1 MDAQYI
7 INQAIMR
14 NSDLNPINN
23 IMEIGKSICK
33 IITSKSL
40 GTGFLI
46 KLNKK
51 NKQFYCL
58 MTNEHVIKQNM
69 ISNKETIKVFYDNQR
84 KNFELELD
92 KNERFIQDFLY
103 LGLDV
108 TLIEILPKD
117 NISDDYFLLPNL
129 EYINGYKQFENKK
142 IYIFQFPEGGNLSYS
157 VGIIKNVNS
166 YKNEM
171 SHLASTLRGS
181 SGSPIIIFGSNFVL
195 GIHKQTNLDLKENYG
210 NFIGPIIKALEK
222 DIKIEKL
229 FFEDYIYE
237 GELNEDKKKEGK
249 GKLTF
254 KNDEIYIGEFQ
265 NDKISGKGV
274 LYYKKIG

>member
-1 MDAQYI
+1 M
-7 INQAIMR
+7 
-14 NSDLNPINN
+14 
-23 IMEIGKSICK
+23 
-33 IITSKSL
+33 
-40 GTGFLI
+40 
-46 KLNKK
+46 
-51 NKQFYCL
+51 
-58 MTNEHVIKQNM
+58 
-69 ISNKETIKVFYDNQR
+69 
-84 KNFELELD
+84 
-92 KNERFIQDFLY
+92 
-103 LGLDV
+103 
-108 TLIEILPKD
+108 
-117 NISDDYFLLPNL
+117 

-142 IYIFQFPEGGNLSYS
+142 IYFFQFPEGGNLSYS

-229 FFEDYIYE
+229 IFEDYIYE

-249 GKLTF
+249 GKITF

-274 LYYKKIG
+274 LYYKKKDGKT